1 MIISMMKKMQIA
13 LLGLL
18 SDESGVFRDNTFK
31 SVPIQNVLETYTEMY
46 NQLVTVP
53 NQQQEQHQNNSN
65 NYNSIDDD
73 CPKAVDLI
81 VPITHESIVRDKEL
95 AQHMLSLH
103 DGPGLIIGGHEH
115 NIYHEIVAKSHQQQQ
130 QQQQRED
137 DDDDD
142 DVDNDT
148 DIQRQR
154 DEIDKNISDGDNNA
168 IHILK
173 SGMEARNA
181 YLTDLVFEVPAV
193 AAADN
198 DSNNDNDNDN
208 NNNNNNNNNNKT
220 PRLVGIETEL
230 INLTD
235 YEPSP
240 FAQQLVDKY
249 MSVVQ
254 ALEDEIIVNED
265 SIVSLPNDFTFS
277 SKRSRFQQTTV
288 GAFFCQM
295 MKEELED
302 CDVAIVNGATI
313 KGDITYENV
322 QMSYAELKNELP
334 FPTKMCL
341 VEMTR
346 RDLYKAIQ
354 YSRTAM
360 EDGIDLDAEEV
371 PRRGY
376 LQVDYDFDQRWMKES
391 LADVIFGDDDDDNNS
406 TILKVALPRNLLSGF
421 CKIKPLMDL
430 GNRLKQEGGFPGE
443 DDFVPAIDLIVRHSC
458 KNRWLH
464 LLAGKRNFDQFD
476 LNNDGLLDKHE
487 IKTMM
492 TDVLGYE
499 PADFVVDDMIGSIDL
514 DENGVIDHD
523 EFDLLLAQMQR
534 DNNEHF

>member
-103 DGPGLIIGGHEH
+103 DGPGFIIGGHEH

>member
-1 MIISMMKKMQIA
+1 MYYVWYEYKHGH
-13 LLGLL
+13 LP
-18 SDESGVFRDNTFK
+18 ESVILPGMGRAHVGGTDNVITTAT
-31 SVPIQNVLETYTEMY
+31 N
-46 NQLVTVP
+46 
-53 NQQQEQHQNNSN
+53 NNSN
-65 NYNSIDDD
+65 N
-73 CPKAVDLI
+73 
-81 VPITHESIVRDKEL
+81 
-95 AQHMLSLH
+95 
-103 DGPGLIIGGHEH
+103 G
-115 NIYHEIVAKSHQQQQ
+115 
-130 QQQQRED
+130 
-137 DDDDD
+137 
-142 DVDNDT
+142 
-148 DIQRQR
+148 
-154 DEIDKNISDGDNNA
+154 
-168 IHILK
+168 
-173 SGMEARNA
+173 
-181 YLTDLVFEVPAV
+181 
-193 AAADN
+193 
-198 DSNNDNDNDN
+198 NDN
-208 NNNNNNNNNNKT
+208 NNKSKT

-230 INLTD
+230 INLID

-240 FAQQLVDKY
+240 FAQQLVDKH

-288 GAFFCQM
+288 GALFCQM

-302 CDVAIVNGATI
+302 CDVAMVNGATI
-313 KGDITYENV
+313 KGDISYENV

-346 RDLYKAIQ
+346 RELYKAIQ
-354 YSRTAM
+354 YSRTAV

-391 LADVIFGDDDDDNNS
+391 LADVDFGDDDGDETNDNDNDDDS
-406 TILKVALPRNLLSGF
+406 TILRIALPRNLLSGF
-421 CKIKPLMDL
+421 CKIKPLVDV

-443 DDFVPAIDLIVRHSC
+443 DDFVPAIDLIVRHAC

-476 LNNDGLLDKHE
+476 LNNDGLLDKDE
-487 IKTMM
+487 IKIMM
-492 TDVLGYE
+492 TDALGYE

-523 EFDLLLAQMQR
+523 EFDILLAQMQR

>member
-53 NQQQEQHQNNSN
+53 HQQRQQQQQNNN
-65 NYNSIDDD
+65 NCTDDD
-73 CPKAVDLI
+73 CPKAIDLL

-103 DGPGLIIGGHEH
+103 DGLGLIIGGHEH
-115 NIYHEIVAKSHQQQQ
+115 DPYEIFVTKSLQ

-137 DDDDD
+137 ENYDD
-142 DVDNDT
+142 DVDNDIDT
-148 DIQRQR
+148 QR
-154 DEIDKNISDGDNNA
+154 DEIDKNICDGDNNA

-181 YLTDLVFEVPAV
+181 YLMDLVFEVPAI

-198 DSNNDNDNDN
+198 DS
-208 NNNNNNNNNNKT
+208 NNNNNNNNKT
-220 PRLVGIETEL
+220 PRLVEIKTEL
-230 INLTD
+230 INLID

-240 FAQQLVDKY
+240 FAQQLVDKH

-265 SIVSLPNDFTFS
+265 SIVSLPNDLTFS

-302 CDVAIVNGATI
+302 CDVAMVNGATI

-391 LADVIFGDDDDDNNS
+391 LADVNFGDDDGDDIDDDDNS

-421 CKIKPLMDL
+421 CKIKPLMDV

-443 DDFVPAIDLIVRHSC
+443 DDFVPAIDLIVRHAC

-476 LNNDGLLDKHE
+476 LNNDGLLDRYE

-492 TDVLGYE
+492 TDALGYE

>member
-154 DEIDKNISDGDNNA
+154 DEIDKNISDGDDNA

-198 DSNNDNDNDN
+198 DSNNDNDND

>member
-130 QQQQRED
+130 QQQQQRED

-198 DSNNDNDNDN
+198 DSNNDNDND